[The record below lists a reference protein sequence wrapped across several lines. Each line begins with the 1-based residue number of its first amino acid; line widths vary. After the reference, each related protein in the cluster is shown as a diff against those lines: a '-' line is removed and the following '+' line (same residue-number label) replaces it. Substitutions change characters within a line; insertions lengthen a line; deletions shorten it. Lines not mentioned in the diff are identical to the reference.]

1 MRAKEQL
8 LQLTAIDNKILTMNI
23 NGLQSNMGLALYVTE
38 AEKKTKQK
46 NKTTHTKPKKQ
57 QPTQKTVPDPIYK

>member
-1 MRAKEQL
+1 
-8 LQLTAIDNKILTMNI
+8 MNI

-57 QPTQKTVPDPIYK
+57 QPTQKTVPDPIYKQE